1 MHLSGS
7 AVYTLSRS
15 GHPDITTP
23 QNIGHRGGGLGVGV
37 WEGWWCAKGWV
48 GILLYVCDQ
57 AVIGTQ
63 VTPPP
68 LPPGKMALFHS
79 LSQKK

>member
-23 QNIGHRGGGLGVGV
+23 QNIGHRGGGLGVGGGYGRGGGV
-37 WEGWWCAKGWV
+37 LRGGWV
-48 GILLYVCDQ
+48 FYCMCATKL
-57 AVIGTQ
+57 
-63 VTPPP
+63 
-68 LPPGKMALFHS
+68 
-79 LSQKK
+79 